1 MAIRESLGEKIF
13 RVFNYTALSLLG
25 AATFYPFYY
34 VLVQSLND
42 GRDALKGGLYFL
54 PRVWTLA
61 NYMKAFE
68 DPIIVNAFMI
78 TLFRTIVGTVLSVL
92 LTAMA
97 AYALARKDLPGRSAI
112 SFYFFVT
119 TIFSGGM
126 IPFFIVLRELHLTST
141 IWIYILPAV
150 YSFFNLI
157 VMRTY
162 FQSSIPFELW
172 ESATIDGYNEQK
184 IFFKIYLPLSLPMLA
199 TITLFV
205 GVGHWNDWFTG
216 AYYVTDKKLRPA
228 ATILQQILSEA
239 NFEQSTDVAGNY
251 RRGSSLVSAAN
262 TTPES
267 LRMAF
272 VMIITIPIIFI
283 YPFLQRYFVNGIMI
297 GSIKG

>member
-251 RRGSSLVSAAN
+251 RQGSSLVSAAN

>member
-1 MAIRESLGEKIF
+1 MVVKESFGEKLFKAI
-13 RVFNYTALSLLG
+13 NYSLLTLLG
-25 AATFYPFYY
+25 ISTFYPFYY

-42 GRDALKGGLYFL
+42 GKDALKGGLYFF

-61 NYMKAFE
+61 NYTKAFE
-68 DPIIVNAFMI
+68 DPIILNAFGI
-78 TLFRTIVGTVLSVL
+78 SVFRTIVGTLLSVL

-97 AYALARKDLPGRSAI
+97 AYALARKNLVGKSII
-112 SFYFFVT
+112 SFYFFIT

-126 IPFFIVLRELHLTST
+126 IPFFIVLREFRLTSSL
-141 IWIYILPAV
+141 WIYILPSI

-157 VMRTY
+157 IMRTY

-172 ESATIDGYNEQK
+172 ESATVDGCSEQR
-184 IFFKIYLPLSLPMLA
+184 IFFQIYLPLSLPMLA
-199 TITLFV
+199 TIVLFV

-216 AYYVTDKKLRPA
+216 AYYVTDKQLRPA

-251 RRGSSLVSAAN
+251 RQNASVSSTAN

-272 VMIITIPIIFI
+272 VMIITLPIIFI
-283 YPFLQRYFVNGIMI
+283 YPFLQKYFVNGIMI
-297 GSIKG
+297 GSVKG